1 MKLKK
6 LISLFITVI
15 LVVGMFSTVSA
26 ASFPDLESR
35 HSWAKDAIDNMV
47 SRGILK
53 GYTDGTF
60 KPDRAVTHMET
71 LIIAARIMGVDE
83 VENEEYREVALNRYE
98 SVLASYDISYKAEV
112 AYLLYT
118 GVLTTDELSNYIS
131 NSAKNQA
138 LKRYEAAVLLT
149 KLVGG
154 EKDALAESVIVLDFS
169 DANSIPSSAKAYV
182 KYVNDCGLMNGME
195 ENKFVP
201 SGELTRAMI
210 STVMYRAEEYMEE
223 KIVEGTLESK
233 DNNYFT
239 ISVKGVSKGIE
250 VPENVEIKIDGKSVS
265 LADVAIG
272 QYLRVH
278 YQDNAIRYIDGLT
291 SNLYQTVTGTIS
303 TMAEVSG
310 AKKISL
316 KSSAGVQT
324 YTISPT
330 ACTYY
335 VDNKITTYTSIKTGM
350 YATITVQGGYITEL
364 SVETG
369 SKKITGTLNEVVVSS
384 SDVMAVVTLKDG
396 TTAEYIFNEDAKVI
410 RNDATADFRS
420 LAAGDSVTITLTA
433 GGIESLIATSY
444 SSSTSGTISKIVIA
458 STSEITIKTATAENT
473 YSLTADTKFTVDGQ
487 SDCTVY
493 DLRLGAT
500 ADVRLDGTKVKT
512 ISTQS
517 LVVSPTM
524 SGVITYI
531 HPTGYAMGLRVVD
544 AATGET
550 NEIQTVVKSSVK
562 ITDTTSSRVTTFKA
576 LQPGMSVVVVGTS
589 NYGVYE
595 VNQIIVT
602 ATVE

>member
-6 LISLFITVI
+6 LISLFITVM

-410 RNDATADFRS
+410 RNDETADFRS

-500 ADVRLDGTKVKT
+500 ADVRLDGTKIKT

>member
-6 LISLFITVI
+6 LISLFITVM
-15 LVVGMFSTVSA
+15 LVVGIFSTVSA

-500 ADVRLDGTKVKT
+500 ADVRLDGTKIKT

>member
-6 LISLFITVI
+6 LISLFITVM

-500 ADVRLDGTKVKT
+500 ADVRLDGTKIKT

-531 HPTGYAMGLRVVD
+531 HPTGYVMGLRVVD

>member
-6 LISLFITVI
+6 LISLFITVM

-47 SRGILK
+47 NRGILK

-60 KPDRAVTHMET
+60 KPDKAVTHMET

-83 VENEEYREVALNRYE
+83 DENEEYREIALKRYE
-98 SVLASYDISYKAEV
+98 SALSSYDISYKAEV

-118 GVLTTDELSNYIS
+118 GVLATDELSNYIS
-131 NSAKNQA
+131 KSAKDQP

-154 EKDALAESVIVLDFS
+154 EKDALAESVIILDYADS
-169 DANSIPSSAKAYV
+169 SSIPSSAKAYV

-233 DNNYFT
+233 DDNYFT
-239 ISVKGVSKGIE
+239 LSVKGVSKGIE
-250 VPENVEIKIDGKSVS
+250 VPDDIEIKIDGKSVS
-265 LADVAIG
+265 LDDVAVG

-278 YQDNAIRYIDGLT
+278 YQDKEIRYIDGLT

-310 AKKISL
+310 AKKVSL
-316 KSSAGVQT
+316 KTSAGVQT
-324 YTISPT
+324 YTISPN
-330 ACTYY
+330 ACTYR
-335 VDNKITTYTSIKTGM
+335 VDNKISTYSDIKTGM
-350 YATITVQGGYITEL
+350 YATINVQGGYITEI

-369 SKKITGTLNEVVVSS
+369 SKKVSGTLNEIIVSS
-384 SDVMAVVTLKDG
+384 NDVIASVTLKDG

-410 RNDATADFRS
+410 RNDATSDFRS
-420 LAAGDSVTITLTA
+420 LAAGDSVSITIVD
-433 GGIESLIATSY
+433 GGIESLIATSS
-444 SSSTSGTISKIVIA
+444 SSSTSGTISRIVIA
-458 STSEITIKTATAENT
+458 STSEITIKTATTEKVYTLN
-473 YSLTADTKFTVDGQ
+473 ADTKFTVDGKT
-487 SDCTVY
+487 DCTVY
-493 DLRLGAT
+493 DLRLGAS
-500 ADVRLDGTKVKT
+500 ADVRLDGTKVKS

-517 LVVSPTM
+517 MVVSPTM
-524 SGVITYI
+524 TGVITYI
-531 HPTGYAMGLRVVD
+531 HPTGYAMGIRLPS
-544 AATGET
+544 GE
-550 NEIQTVVKSSVK
+550 EVQTVVKSTVK
-562 ITDTTSSRVTTFKA
+562 ITDTTSSRISTFKA
-576 LQPGMSVVVVGTS
+576 LQTGMSVVVVGTS

-602 ATVE
+602 ATVD

>member
-6 LISLFITVI
+6 LISLFITVM

-26 ASFPDLESR
+26 ASCPDLESR

>member
-6 LISLFITVI
+6 LISLFITVM

-26 ASFPDLESR
+26 ASFPDLQSR

-47 SRGILK
+47 NRGILK

-60 KPDRAVTHMET
+60 KPDKAVTHMET

-83 VENEEYREVALNRYE
+83 DENEEYREIALKRYE
-98 SVLASYDISYKAEV
+98 SALSSYDISYKAEV

-118 GVLTTDELSNYIS
+118 GVLATDELSNYIS
-131 NSAKNQA
+131 KSAKDQP

-154 EKDALAESVIVLDFS
+154 EKDALAESVIILDFA
-169 DANSIPSSAKAYV
+169 DASSIPSSAKAYV

-233 DNNYFT
+233 DDNYFT
-239 ISVKGVSKGIE
+239 LSVKGVSKGIE
-250 VPENVEIKIDGKSVS
+250 VPDDIEIKIDGKSVS
-265 LADVAIG
+265 LDDVAVG

-278 YQDNAIRYIDGLT
+278 YQDKEIRYIDGLT

-310 AKKISL
+310 AKKVSL
-316 KSSAGVQT
+316 KTSAGVQT
-324 YTISPT
+324 YTISPN
-330 ACTYY
+330 ACTYR
-335 VDNKITTYTSIKTGM
+335 VDNKISTYSDIKTGM
-350 YATITVQGGYITEL
+350 YATINVQGGYITEI

-369 SKKITGTLNEVVVSS
+369 SKKVSGTLNEIIVSS
-384 SDVMAVVTLKDG
+384 NDVIASVTLKDG
-396 TTAEYIFNEDAKVI
+396 TTAEYIFNEGAKVI
-410 RNDATADFRS
+410 RNDATSDFRS
-420 LAAGDSVTITLTA
+420 LAAGDSVSITIVD
-433 GGIESLIATSY
+433 GGIESLIATSS

-458 STSEITIKTATAENT
+458 STSEITIKTATTEKVYTLN
-473 YSLTADTKFTVDGQ
+473 ADTKFTVDGKA
-487 SDCTVY
+487 DCTVY
-493 DLRLGAT
+493 DLRLGAS
-500 ADVRLDGTKVKT
+500 ADVRLDGTKVKS

-517 LVVSPTM
+517 MVVSPTM
-524 SGVITYI
+524 TGVITYI
-531 HPTGYAMGLRVVD
+531 HPTGYAMGIRLQS
-544 AATGET
+544 GE
-550 NEIQTVVKSSVK
+550 EVQTVVKSTVK
-562 ITDTTSSRVTTFKA
+562 ITDTTSSRISTFKA
-576 LQPGMSVVVVGTS
+576 LQTGMSVVVVGTS

-602 ATVE
+602 ATVD

>member
-1 MKLKK
+1 ML
-6 LISLFITVI
+6 
-15 LVVGMFSTVSA
+15 
-26 ASFPDLESR
+26 
-35 HSWAKDAIDNMV
+35 
-47 SRGILK
+47 
-53 GYTDGTF
+53 
-60 KPDRAVTHMET
+60 
-71 LIIAARIMGVDE
+71 
-83 VENEEYREVALNRYE
+83 
-98 SVLASYDISYKAEV
+98 
-112 AYLLYT
+112 
-118 GVLTTDELSNYIS
+118 
-131 NSAKNQA
+131 
-138 LKRYEAAVLLT
+138 
-149 KLVGG
+149 
-154 EKDALAESVIVLDFS
+154 
-169 DANSIPSSAKAYV
+169 
-182 KYVNDCGLMNGME
+182 
-195 ENKFVP
+195 
-201 SGELTRAMI
+201 
-210 STVMYRAEEYMEE
+210 
-223 KIVEGTLESK
+223 
-233 DNNYFT
+233 
-239 ISVKGVSKGIE
+239 
-250 VPENVEIKIDGKSVS
+250 
-265 LADVAIG
+265 
-272 QYLRVH
+272 
-278 YQDNAIRYIDGLT
+278 
-291 SNLYQTVTGTIS
+291 
-303 TMAEVSG
+303 
-310 AKKISL
+310 
-316 KSSAGVQT
+316 
-324 YTISPT
+324 
-330 ACTYY
+330 
-335 VDNKITTYTSIKTGM
+335 ITTYTSIKTGM

>member
-83 VENEEYREVALNRYE
+83 DENEEYREIALEKYE
-98 SVLASYDISYKAEV
+98 STLSSYDITYTAEV

-118 GVLTTDELSNYIS
+118 GVLATDELSNYIS
-131 NSAKNQA
+131 NSTKDQP
-138 LKRYEAAVLLT
+138 LKRYEAAILLT

-154 EKDALAESVIVLDFS
+154 EKDALAESVIVLDFA
-169 DANSIPSSAKAYV
+169 DASSIPSSAKAYV

-223 KIVEGTLESK
+223 KLVEGTVESK
-233 DNNYFT
+233 AENHIT
-239 ISVKGVSKGIE
+239 ISVKGVSKSIDL
-250 VPENVEIKIDGKSVS
+250 PEDVMIKIDGKSVS
-265 LADVAIG
+265 LDEVSVG

-278 YQDNAIRYIDGLT
+278 YQDKEIRYIDGLT
-291 SNLYQTVTGTIS
+291 SNLYKTETGTIS

-310 AKKISL
+310 AKKISV
-316 KSSAGVQT
+316 KTAAGVQT
-324 YTISPT
+324 YTISPN
-330 ACTYY
+330 ACVYY
-335 VDNKITTYTSIKTGM
+335 VDNKISTYSDIKTGM
-350 YATITVQGGYITEL
+350 YATITVQGGYITEI

-369 SKKITGTLNEVVVSS
+369 SKKITGTLDEVVISTN
-384 SDVMAVVTLKDG
+384 DVIAVVTDKDG
-396 TTAEYIFNEDAKVI
+396 TTGEYVFGDGARIV
-410 RNDATADFRS
+410 RNDSTADFRS
-420 LAAGDSVTITLTA
+420 LAAGDSVTITLVN
-433 GGIESLIATSY
+433 GVIDSLIATS
-444 SSSTSGTISKIVIA
+444 SSSSVSGTITKIVIA
-458 STSEITIKTATAENT
+458 STSEVTVKTATSEKV
-473 YSLTADTKFTVDGQ
+473 YSITSDTKFTVDGKA
-487 SDCTVY
+487 DCSVY
-493 DLRLGAT
+493 DLRLGAA
-500 ADVRLDGTKVKT
+500 ADLRLDGTKIKS

-517 LVVSPTM
+517 LVVTPTM
-524 SGVITYI
+524 SGVITYV
-531 HPTGYAMGLRVVD
+531 HPTGYAMGLRVID
-544 AATGET
+544 AVTGEAT
-550 NEIQTVVKSSVK
+550 EIQTVVKSTVK
-562 ITDTTSSRVTTFKA
+562 ITDTTSSRVSAFKS
-576 LQPGMSVVVVGTS
+576 LQPGMSVVVVGSS

-595 VNQIIVT
+595 VTQIIVT

>member
-6 LISLFITVI
+6 LISLFITVM
-15 LVVGMFSTVSA
+15 LVVGMVSTVSA

-35 HSWAKDAIDNMV
+35 HSWAKDAIDSMV

-60 KPDRAVTHMET
+60 KPDRPVTHMET

-83 VENEEYREVALNRYE
+83 DTNEEYREVALKQYE
-98 SVLASYDISYKAEV
+98 SALSAYDITYKAEV

-118 GVLTTDELSNYIS
+118 GVLAPDELSSYIS
-131 NSAKNQA
+131 NSAKDQP

-154 EKDALAESVIVLDFS
+154 EKDALANSVIVLDFA
-169 DANSIPSSAKAYV
+169 DASSIPSSAKAYV
-182 KYVNDCGLMNGME
+182 KYVSECGLMNGME
-195 ENKFVP
+195 ENRFVP

-210 STVMYRAEEYMEE
+210 STVMYRAEEYMDTNV
-223 KIVEGTLESK
+223 VEGTVESK
-233 DNNYFT
+233 DSASV
-239 ISVKGVSKGIE
+239 ILSVKGVSKSIE
-250 VPENVEIKIDGKSVS
+250 LPDDVLIKIDGKTVDIS
-265 LADVAIG
+265 DVAIG

-278 YQDNAIRYIDGLT
+278 YQDKTIRYIDGVT
-291 SNLYQTVTGTIS
+291 SNLYQTVSGTIS

-316 KSSAGVQT
+316 KSSAGVNT
-324 YTISPT
+324 YTINPD
-330 ACTYY
+330 ACIYY
-335 VDNKITTYTSIKTGM
+335 VDNKISTYSDIKTGM
-350 YATITVQGGYITEL
+350 YATITVQGGYITEI

-369 SKKITGTLNEVVVSS
+369 SKKITGTLQGVVVSS
-384 SDVMAVVTLKDG
+384 NDVIAVVEHKDG
-396 TTAEYIFNEDAKVI
+396 TEAEYIFNDEARII
-410 RNDATADFRS
+410 RNDATSDFRS
-420 LAAGDSVTITLTA
+420 LAVGDSVTITLVN
-433 GGIESLIATSY
+433 GGIESLIATS
-444 SSSTSGTISKIVIA
+444 SSSSVTGTISKIVIA
-458 STSEITIKTATAENT
+458 SNSELTIKTATAENT
-473 YSLTADTKFTVDGQ
+473 YSITADTKFTVDGTA
-487 SDCTVY
+487 DCTVY
-493 DLRLGAT
+493 DLRLGAN
-500 ADVRLDGTKVKT
+500 AEIRLDGTKIKT

-524 SGVITYI
+524 TGVITYI

-550 NEIQTVVKSSVK
+550 TDVQTVVKSSVK
-562 ITDTTSSRVTTFKA
+562 ITDTTSSRISAFKN
-576 LQPGMSVVVVGTS
+576 LQPGMTVVVIGTS

-602 ATVE
+602 ATVD

>member
-6 LISLFITVI
+6 LISLFITVM

-550 NEIQTVVKSSVK
+550 NEIQKVVKSSVK

>member
-1 MKLKK
+1 MKFKK
-6 LISLFITVI
+6 LISLFITVM
-15 LVVGMFSTVSA
+15 LVVGMVSTVSA

-35 HSWAKDAIDNMV
+35 HNWAKDAIDNMV

-71 LIIAARIMGVDE
+71 LIIASRIMGVDE
-83 VENEEYREVALNRYE
+83 DVNEEYREVALEQYE
-98 SVLASYDISYKAEV
+98 SVLSSYDITYKAEV

-118 GVLTTDELSNYIS
+118 GVLTTDELSKYIS
-131 NSAKNQA
+131 NTTKDQP
-138 LKRYEAAVLLT
+138 LKRYEAAILLT

-154 EKDALAESVIVLDFS
+154 EKDALANSVIVLDFA
-169 DANSIPSSAKAYV
+169 DASSIPSSAKAYV
-182 KYVNDCGLMNGME
+182 KYVSECGLMNGME

-223 KIVEGTLESK
+223 STVEGTVESK
-233 DNNYFT
+233 NDT
-239 ISVKGVSKGIE
+239 SVTLSVKGVSKNIE
-250 VPENVEIKIDGKSVS
+250 LPEDVVIKIDGKAVEMS
-265 LADVAIG
+265 DVAVG

-278 YQDNAIRYIDGLT
+278 YQDNEIRYIDGVT

-310 AKKISL
+310 SKKISL
-316 KSSAGVQT
+316 KTSAGVQT
-324 YTISPT
+324 YTISPD
-330 ACTYY
+330 ACVYY
-335 VDNKITTYTSIKTGM
+335 VNNKISTYTDIKTGM
-350 YATITVQGGYITEL
+350 YATINVQGGYITEI
-364 SVETG
+364 SAETG
-369 SKKITGTLNEVVVSS
+369 SKKISGTLQEVVVSS
-384 SDVMAVVTLKDG
+384 SDVIAVVTLKDG
-396 TTAEYIFNEDAKVI
+396 TDAEYIFNEDATVI
-410 RNDATADFRS
+410 RNDASSDFRS
-420 LAAGDSVTITLTA
+420 LAAGDSVTITLVN
-433 GGIESLIATSY
+433 GGIDSLIATS
-444 SSSTSGTISKIVIA
+444 SSSSVTGTITKIVIA
-458 STSEITIKTATAENT
+458 ANSEITVKTATEENA
-473 YSLTADTKFTVDGQ
+473 YSITTDTKFTVDGN

-500 ADVRLDGTKVKT
+500 ASIRLDGTKIKT

-517 LVVSPTM
+517 LVVTPTM

-531 HPTGYAMGLRVVD
+531 HPTGYAMGLRVTD
-544 AATGET
+544 PTTGTLSEV
-550 NEIQTVVKSSVK
+550 QTVVKSTVK
-562 ITDTTSSRVTTFKA
+562 ITDTTSSRISAFKS

>member
-6 LISLFITVI
+6 LISLFITVM

-47 SRGILK
+47 NRGILK

-60 KPDRAVTHMET
+60 KPDKAVTHMET

-83 VENEEYREVALNRYE
+83 DENEEYREIALKRYE
-98 SVLASYDISYKAEV
+98 SALSSYDISYKAEV

-118 GVLTTDELSNYIS
+118 GVLATDELSNYIS
-131 NSAKNQA
+131 KSAKDQP

-154 EKDALAESVIVLDFS
+154 EKDALAESVIILDFADS
-169 DANSIPSSAKAYV
+169 SSIPSSAKAYV

-233 DNNYFT
+233 DDNYFT
-239 ISVKGVSKGIE
+239 LSVKGVSKGIE
-250 VPENVEIKIDGKSVS
+250 VPDDIEIKIDGKSVS
-265 LADVAIG
+265 LDDVAVG

-278 YQDNAIRYIDGLT
+278 YQDKEIRYIDGLT

-310 AKKISL
+310 AKKVSL
-316 KSSAGVQT
+316 KTSAGVQT
-324 YTISPT
+324 YTISPN
-330 ACTYY
+330 ACTYR
-335 VDNKITTYTSIKTGM
+335 VDNKISTYADIKTGM
-350 YATITVQGGYITEL
+350 YATINVQGGYITEI

-369 SKKITGTLNEVVVSS
+369 SKKVSGTLNEIIVSS
-384 SDVMAVVTLKDG
+384 NDVIASVTLKDG
-396 TTAEYIFNEDAKVI
+396 TTAEYIFNEGAKVI
-410 RNDATADFRS
+410 RNDATSDFRS
-420 LAAGDSVTITLTA
+420 LAAGDSVSITIVD
-433 GGIESLIATSY
+433 GGIESLIATSS
-444 SSSTSGTISKIVIA
+444 SSSTSGTISRIVIA
-458 STSEITIKTATAENT
+458 STSEITIKTATTEKVYTLN
-473 YSLTADTKFTVDGQ
+473 ADTKFTVDGKA
-487 SDCTVY
+487 DCTVY
-493 DLRLGAT
+493 DLRLGAS
-500 ADVRLDGTKVKT
+500 ADVRLDGTKVKS

-517 LVVSPTM
+517 MVVSPTM
-524 SGVITYI
+524 TGVITYI
-531 HPTGYAMGLRVVD
+531 HPTGYAMGIRLPS
-544 AATGET
+544 GE
-550 NEIQTVVKSSVK
+550 EVQTVVKSTVK
-562 ITDTTSSRVTTFKA
+562 ITDTTSSRISTFKA
-576 LQPGMSVVVVGTS
+576 LQTGMSVVVVGTS

-602 ATVE
+602 ATVD

>member
-6 LISLFITVI
+6 LISLFITVM

-500 ADVRLDGTKVKT
+500 ADVRLDGTKIKT

>member
-6 LISLFITVI
+6 LISLFITVM

-396 TTAEYIFNEDAKVI
+396 TTAEYIFNEDAK
-410 RNDATADFRS
+410 
-420 LAAGDSVTITLTA
+420 
-433 GGIESLIATSY
+433 
-444 SSSTSGTISKIVIA
+444 
-458 STSEITIKTATAENT
+458 
-473 YSLTADTKFTVDGQ
+473 
-487 SDCTVY
+487 
-493 DLRLGAT
+493 
-500 ADVRLDGTKVKT
+500 
-512 ISTQS
+512 
-517 LVVSPTM
+517 
-524 SGVITYI
+524 
-531 HPTGYAMGLRVVD
+531 
-544 AATGET
+544 
-550 NEIQTVVKSSVK
+550 
-562 ITDTTSSRVTTFKA
+562 
-576 LQPGMSVVVVGTS
+576 
-589 NYGVYE
+589 
-595 VNQIIVT
+595 
-602 ATVE
+602 

>member
-6 LISLFITVI
+6 LISLFITVM

-364 SVETG
+364 YVETG

>member
-6 LISLFITVI
+6 LISLFITVM

-330 ACTYY
+330 ACSYY

-500 ADVRLDGTKVKT
+500 ADVRLDGTKIKT

>member
-6 LISLFITVI
+6 LISLFITVM

-47 SRGILK
+47 NRGILK

-60 KPDRAVTHMET
+60 KPDKAVTHMET

-83 VENEEYREVALNRYE
+83 DENEEYREIALKRYE
-98 SVLASYDISYKAEV
+98 SALSSYDISYKAEV

-118 GVLTTDELSNYIS
+118 GVLATDELSNYIS
-131 NSAKNQA
+131 KSAKDQP

-154 EKDALAESVIVLDFS
+154 EKDALAESVIILDYADS
-169 DANSIPSSAKAYV
+169 SSIPSSAKAYV

-233 DNNYFT
+233 DDNYFT
-239 ISVKGVSKGIE
+239 LSVKGVSKGIE
-250 VPENVEIKIDGKSVS
+250 VPDDIEIKIDGKSVS
-265 LADVAIG
+265 LDDVAVG

-278 YQDNAIRYIDGLT
+278 YQDKEIRYIDGLT

-310 AKKISL
+310 AKKVSL
-316 KSSAGVQT
+316 KTSAGVQT
-324 YTISPT
+324 YTISPN
-330 ACTYY
+330 ACTYR
-335 VDNKITTYTSIKTGM
+335 VDNKISTYSDIKTGM
-350 YATITVQGGYITEL
+350 YATINVQGGYITEI

-369 SKKITGTLNEVVVSS
+369 SKKVSGTLNEIIVSS
-384 SDVMAVVTLKDG
+384 NDVIASVTLKDG

-410 RNDATADFRS
+410 RNDATSDFRS
-420 LAAGDSVTITLTA
+420 LAAGDSVSITIVD
-433 GGIESLIATSY
+433 GGIESLIATSS
-444 SSSTSGTISKIVIA
+444 SSSTSGTISRIVIA
-458 STSEITIKTATAENT
+458 STSEITIKTAPTEKVYTLN
-473 YSLTADTKFTVDGQ
+473 ADTKFTVDGKT
-487 SDCTVY
+487 DCTVY
-493 DLRLGAT
+493 DLRLGAS
-500 ADVRLDGTKVKT
+500 ADVRLDGTKVKS

-517 LVVSPTM
+517 MVVSPTM
-524 SGVITYI
+524 TGVITYI
-531 HPTGYAMGLRVVD
+531 HPTGYAMGIRLPS
-544 AATGET
+544 GE
-550 NEIQTVVKSSVK
+550 EVQTVVKSTVK
-562 ITDTTSSRVTTFKA
+562 ITDTTSSRISTFKA
-576 LQPGMSVVVVGTS
+576 LQTGMSVVVVGTS

-602 ATVE
+602 ATVD

>member
-83 VENEEYREVALNRYE
+83 DENEEYREIALEKYE
-98 SVLASYDISYKAEV
+98 STLSSYDITYTAEV

-118 GVLTTDELSNYIS
+118 GVLATDELSNYIS
-131 NSAKNQA
+131 NSTKDQP
-138 LKRYEAAVLLT
+138 LKRYEAAILLT

-154 EKDALAESVIVLDFS
+154 EKDALAESVIVLDFA
-169 DANSIPSSAKAYV
+169 DASSIPSSAKAYV

-223 KIVEGTLESK
+223 KLVEGTVESK
-233 DNNYFT
+233 AENHIT
-239 ISVKGVSKGIE
+239 ISVKGVSKSIDL
-250 VPENVEIKIDGKSVS
+250 PEDVMIKIDGKSVS
-265 LADVAIG
+265 LDEVSVG

-278 YQDNAIRYIDGLT
+278 YQDKEIRYIDGLT
-291 SNLYQTVTGTIS
+291 SNLYKTETGTIS

-310 AKKISL
+310 AKKISV
-316 KSSAGVQT
+316 KTAAGVQT
-324 YTISPT
+324 YTISPN
-330 ACTYY
+330 ACVYY
-335 VDNKITTYTSIKTGM
+335 VDNKISTYSDIKTGM
-350 YATITVQGGYITEL
+350 YATITVQGGYITEI

-369 SKKITGTLNEVVVSS
+369 SKKITGTLDEVVISTN
-384 SDVMAVVTLKDG
+384 DVIAVVTDKDG
-396 TTAEYIFNEDAKVI
+396 TTGEYVFGDGARIV
-410 RNDATADFRS
+410 RNDSTADFRS
-420 LAAGDSVTITLTA
+420 LAAGDSVTITLVN
-433 GGIESLIATSY
+433 GVIDSLIATS
-444 SSSTSGTISKIVIA
+444 SSSSVSGTITKIVIA
-458 STSEITIKTATAENT
+458 STSEVTVKTATSEKV
-473 YSLTADTKFTVDGQ
+473 YSITSDTKFTVDGKA
-487 SDCTVY
+487 DCSVY
-493 DLRLGAT
+493 DLRLGAA
-500 ADVRLDGTKVKT
+500 ADLRLDGTKIKS

-517 LVVSPTM
+517 LVVTPTM
-524 SGVITYI
+524 SGVITYV
-531 HPTGYAMGLRVVD
+531 HPTGYAMGIRVID
-544 AATGET
+544 AVTGEAT
-550 NEIQTVVKSSVK
+550 EIQTVVKSTVK
-562 ITDTTSSRVTTFKA
+562 ITDTTSSRVSAFKS
-576 LQPGMSVVVVGTS
+576 LQPGMSVVVVGSS

-595 VNQIIVT
+595 VTQIIVT